1 MTNKLK
7 YFIANWKMY
16 GDLKSI
22 KSLNKVIKFAK
33 SFKNTSFKMVYC
45 PPFTLMHPLSIKLKK
60 TKISLGAQNCHTSSE
75 YGAFTGS
82 VNAKM
87 IKNLGAKFVILGH
100 SENRIAGETDNIIK
114 KKILSAVK
122 ENLIVIFCIGE
133 TNLQK
138 RQKKT
143 FQVLRKQILSCLK
156 GIKKNTKIIVAY
168 EPVWSIGTGNIPKNS
183 DIDKNINFIKKILK
197 KNINFKNP
205 KVLYGGSV
213 SSKNI

>member
-1 MTNKLK
+1 M
-7 YFIANWKMY
+7 
-16 GDLKSI
+16 
-22 KSLNKVIKFAK
+22 
-33 SFKNTSFKMVYC
+33 
-45 PPFTLMHPLSIKLKK
+45 
-60 TKISLGAQNCHTSSE
+60 
-75 YGAFTGS
+75 
-82 VNAKM
+82 
-87 IKNLGAKFVILGH
+87 
-100 SENRIAGETDNIIK
+100 
-114 KKILSAVK
+114 K

-213 SSKNI
+213 SSKNIRIIDKVKSIDGYLIGGASQNEKKLIDIVKKTYN

>member
-1 MTNKLK
+1 M
-7 YFIANWKMY
+7 
-16 GDLKSI
+16 
-22 KSLNKVIKFAK
+22 
-33 SFKNTSFKMVYC
+33 
-45 PPFTLMHPLSIKLKK
+45 
-60 TKISLGAQNCHTSSE
+60 
-75 YGAFTGS
+75 
-82 VNAKM
+82 
-87 IKNLGAKFVILGH
+87 
-100 SENRIAGETDNIIK
+100 
-114 KKILSAVK
+114 
-122 ENLIVIFCIGE
+122 
-133 TNLQK
+133 QK

-213 SSKNI
+213 SSKNIRIIDKVKSKDGYLIGGASQNEKKLIDIVKKTYN